1 MGRSDLVG
9 RLRRVERARRPSDW
23 SVWLPLDDERDERDR
38 HTATGEVAT
47 PDAVRARNGRD
58 IVVRYVDGADWRA
71 P

>member
-1 MGRSDLVG
+1 MRRHDLAG

-23 SVWLPLDDERDERDR
+23 SVWLPLDDERDELVR

-58 IVVRYVDGADWRA
+58 ILVRYADEADRGA